1 MFEVFGV
8 LALTI
13 VAPIWILS
21 HYITQWKL
29 AKGLSKDEAQL
40 LEELWK
46 IAQRMEEESMTV
58 NRHHFRATK
67 ATDRLGRNRRDAM
80 LFGVCAGIANFFTLD
95 PTIVRISA
103 LLLLW
108 IFTLPSLVLYLLL
121 AVLAESR

>member
-1 MFEVFGV
+1 
-8 LALTI
+8 
-13 VAPIWILS
+13 
-21 HYITQWKL
+21 
-29 AKGLSKDEAQL
+29 
-40 LEELWK
+40 
-46 IAQRMEEESMTV
+46 MTV
-58 NRHHFRATK
+58 NRHHFRTTT

-80 LFGVCAGIANFFTLD
+80 LFGVCAGIADFFTLD

>member
-1 MFEVFGV
+1 
-8 LALTI
+8 
-13 VAPIWILS
+13 
-21 HYITQWKL
+21 
-29 AKGLSKDEAQL
+29 
-40 LEELWK
+40 
-46 IAQRMEEESMTV
+46 MTV

-67 ATDRLGRNRRDAM
+67 ATDRLRRNRRDAM